1 MEGNVMPSNIAEA
14 TIFELRLI
22 QEICAAKALEFKYQ
36 DDLNRYIALAH
47 VSHGESTKEKLQ
59 IQENRLILGVPVFLS
74 ELNEIVL
81 NLHSDIAE
89 IDWTGREDIGER
101 VADLDLKFLNT
112 RKVPISI
119 KSGGP
124 GTERNLGGRSL
135 KKLLGYNTKSTIE
148 EMFSQVLS
156 QFSKELKNVDFGN
169 SWANIRE
176 TMEEQISSERLRNI
190 AAEIGKK
197 YQIKFSREIINA
209 WKNSTDHQKMELLKY
224 LSLQND
230 HRDLGL
236 KIFVAD
242 DQHAYFKSTLD
253 IRSIKPNDLEIK
265 INERSEKG
273 TLDFLIFGKAYWRL
287 NVNFTNGLGLSPLA
301 VRVFLI

>member
-1 MEGNVMPSNIAEA
+1 
-14 TIFELRLI
+14 
-22 QEICAAKALEFKYQ
+22 
-36 DDLNRYIALAH
+36 
-47 VSHGESTKEKLQ
+47 
-59 IQENRLILGVPVFLS
+59 
-74 ELNEIVL
+74 
-81 NLHSDIAE
+81 
-89 IDWTGREDIGER
+89 
-101 VADLDLKFLNT
+101 
-112 RKVPISI
+112 
-119 KSGGP
+119 
-124 GTERNLGGRSL
+124 
-135 KKLLGYNTKSTIE
+135 
-148 EMFSQVLS
+148 MFSQILS

-197 YQIKFSREIINA
+197 YQIKFSLEIINA
-209 WKNSTDHQKMELLKY
+209 WKNSTDQQKMELLKY

-265 INERSEKG
+265 INAAYYSYQQEKRRLKEQISLLRSLCNHEKTTYHPDASG
-273 TLDFLIFGKAYWRL
+273 NNDSCYTCDEC
-287 NVNFTNGLGLSPLA
+287 GLEKKRFHP
-301 VRVFLI
+301 